1 VNEKEE
7 GEWARG
13 LKSTRALSSLEDG
26 DGHGEGDGDGDG
38 IGSSSSTIGG
48 NSASWDG
55 ANGID

>member
-1 VNEKEE
+1 
-7 GEWARG
+7 

-48 NSASWDG
+48 NSAS
-55 ANGID
+55 